1 MRNSAFLPLLIGVA
15 VLPAACTWVNPSPS
29 GDSVR
34 VAYDGNVSGCR
45 DAGTVGVSVTDK
57 VAFYHRS
64 ELKVRDELET
74 LARNEAA
81 TLPAD
86 TIKALDEPKD
96 GAQHFR
102 AYVCGRT
109 ILRERGAVREATP
122 PPPPGDTQT
131 FPAKEHR

>member
-1 MRNSAFLPLLIGVA
+1 MKNLARIPVLIAIA
-15 VLPAACTWVNPSPS
+15 VLPVACTWVNPSPS

-86 TIKALDEPKD
+86 TIKALGEPKD
-96 GAQHFR
+96 GAQRFQ

-109 ILRERGAVREATP
+109 IVRQRAVSRDSNLAPASAE
-122 PPPPGDTQT
+122 TQT
-131 FPAKEHR
+131 FPVQGHR